1 MISKI
6 LKKKI
11 HIAWF
16 AKFAKKWSK
25 MKIVK
30 SYPECYLKKK
40 VVQTNNL
47 QKIIHNGNFQKKIDQ
62 EDKCGTLF
70 T

>member
-1 MISKI
+1 M
-6 LKKKI
+6 L
-11 HIAWF
+11 F
-16 AKFAKKWSK
+16 
-25 MKIVK
+25 
-30 SYPECYLKKK
+30 EKK

-62 EDKCGTLF
+62 DDKCGTLI